1 MKTIYKDAFDNIV
14 MLAGGADMLM
24 FVNVKTGLEGLSML
38 EAQGDEAAE
47 KVLKIMVQFS
57 ELINILGKGN
67 DKNIKI

>member
-14 MLAGGADMLM
+14 MLAAGADINK
-24 FVNVKTGLEGLSML
+24 FVNIKAGLESLSML
-38 EAQGDEAAE
+38 ESEGDEAAK
-47 KVLKIMVQFS
+47 KVLKIMIQFS